1 MSEILPPAPS
11 TYQDYRPMEVY
22 VVRPPKPRYALHAM
36 LFLATIFTTLVVGAR
51 MEFNFLHN
59 LPVFSLNDDALPLF
73 PVRWA
78 LAQPSRLLLG
88 IPFASTLM
96 LILLAHEMGHYLCC
110 RYYGVYASLP
120 YFIPAPTLIGTLGA
134 FIRIRSRIPSRRA
147 LFDIG
152 VAGPIAGFVV
162 ALPALVWGTL
172 LSRWEPNLAR
182 ASELQLGYP
191 QLFRLLSPLAQHS
204 EVRAPFPVAD
214 IYFHPVA
221 IAAWVG
227 MFATALNL
235 LPGGQLDGGHLIYAL
250 WPRAHKWISRA
261 LVVALLGM
269 SPFLWP
275 GWLLWAGVLLSFGGR
290 HPYVPPAERSGST
303 RGALAVSALLIFLL
317 SFTPVPFPGT
327 ALDPGQVKHG
337 AVRLL
342 RFFR

>member
-1 MSEILPPAPS
+1 MPPYLEPAVSSTPEVSLHRVRHLWLAPP
-11 TYQDYRPMEVY
+11 R
-22 VVRPPKPRYALHAM
+22 PRYWLHV
-36 LFLATIFTTLVVGAR
+36 LLLLATCFTTLVVGAQLQ
-51 MEFNFLHN
+51 MNFLRN
-59 LPVFSLNDDALPLF
+59 QPAFSLDQNLF
-73 PVRWA
+73 PVVAMLRA
-78 LAQPSRLLLG
+78 PARLLLG
-88 IPFASTLM
+88 IPFAGTLM
-96 LILLAHEMGHYLCC
+96 LILLAHELGHYLAA
-110 RYYGVYASLP
+110 RYYGVQATLP

-152 VAGPIAGFVV
+152 VAGPIAGFLLAV
-162 ALPALVWGTL
+162 PALALGIL
-172 LSRWEPNLAR
+172 LSRWEPNLAH

-191 QLFRLLSPLAQHS
+191 WLFQLLAPLAEHRG
-204 EVRAPFPVAD
+204 VGIPFSATD

-275 GWLLWAGVLLSFGGR
+275 GWLLWAGVLLSFGRR
-290 HPYVPPAERSGST
+290 HPYVPAGERLGAA
-303 RGALAVSALLIFLL
+303 RGWLAAFAVLMFLL
-317 SFTPVPFPGT
+317 SFSPAPFPGT
-327 ALDPGQVKHG
+327 ALNPAQVKG
-337 AVRLL
+337 AATALL
-342 RFFR
+342 HFFR

>member
-1 MSEILPPAPS
+1 MAQYLEPAVSSSPEISLRQAHELALAAS
-11 TYQDYRPMEVY
+11 Q
-22 VVRPPKPRYALHAM
+22 PRYWLHG
-36 LFLATIFTTLVVGAR
+36 LLLIATCFTTLVVGAQLQL
-51 MEFNFLHN
+51 NFLHN
-59 LPVFSLNDDALPLF
+59 QPAFSLDESLF
-73 PVRWA
+73 PLVSMMRHP
-78 LAQPSRLLLG
+78 AQLVLG
-88 IPFASTLM
+88 IPFAATLM
-96 LILLAHEMGHYLCC
+96 LILLAHELGHYITA
-110 RYYGVYASLP
+110 RRYGVQASLP

-134 FIRIRSRIPSRRA
+134 FIRIRSRIPSRHA

-191 QLFRLLSPLAQHS
+191 QLFRLLAPLAQHS
-204 EVRAPFPVAD
+204 AVRAPFPVAD

-290 HPYVPPAERSGST
+290 HPYVPPAERLGRM
-303 RGALAVSALLIFLL
+303 RGALAVLALLIFLL